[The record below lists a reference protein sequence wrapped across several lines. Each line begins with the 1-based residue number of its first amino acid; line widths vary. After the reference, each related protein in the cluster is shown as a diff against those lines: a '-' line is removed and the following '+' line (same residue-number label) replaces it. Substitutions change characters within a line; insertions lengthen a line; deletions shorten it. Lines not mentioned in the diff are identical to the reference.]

1 MKINFIN
8 MKKISLSGLLIF
20 VVILLSCTNDNYDYL
35 YQNFKGKIS
44 PSEQIN
50 ELGESIILPAQDV
63 NIRFDKNRIF
73 YNGNEGE
80 YTILEDTE
88 EYLSVTATFA
98 ENSDEQLLNLK
109 YLKDKKWLLLSNTK
123 DSNKITLMSDDVR
136 LENTLN
142 SFAKVSLSS
151 DISHLS
157 DNQKE
162 MLKILYRVA
171 DIMDEIYWLEAYGD
185 KERLMGTTNNSTL
198 KALFGINYGPWER
211 LNNDKAFS
219 ESYGEKPDGANF
231 YPADMSKE
239 EFENFDNDNKASLY
253 TIIQRD
259 AEGKLSSLWYHEAF
273 SEKINKASALIK
285 EAALL
290 AEDEGFKHYL
300 NLRAEALLTDDY
312 YESDVAWMKMKDNDI
327 DFVVGP
333 IENYEDKLFNYK
345 AAHESFLLIKDWDWS
360 NKLAR
365 LAGFLPMLQKEL
377 PVPPKYKRETP
388 GTNSDLNVYDAVYY
402 AGDCNAGSKTI
413 AINLPNDP
421 AVRSA
426 YGSRKLQLKNSIRY
440 KFEKILVP
448 ISNVLITESQRKYI
462 DFDAFFENTMF
473 HEVAHGLGL
482 DYTIDGKSTVREAL
496 KETYSSIEEGKAD
509 ILGLYIVSKLN
520 EMGELG
526 EKDLMT
532 NYVTF
537 MAGIFRSVRFGA
549 ASAHGKANMIR
560 FYYFQEAGAFSR
572 DEQSGTYSV
581 NFEKMKEAMQNL
593 TRDIISLQGDG
604 DYEKAKLLIE
614 EKGFI
619 REDLQNDLNR
629 LNELSIPVDIVFEQ
643 GPEVLG
649 L

>member
-1 MKINFIN
+1 
-8 MKKISLSGLLIF
+8 MKKISLSALLLIL
-20 VVILLSCTNDNYDYL
+20 VLLMSCTTDNYDYL
-35 YQNFKGKIS
+35 YNSFKGAI
-44 PSEQIN
+44 PPAEQMN
-50 ELGESIILPAQDV
+50 ESGEMIILPAQDLI
-63 NIRFDKNRIF
+63 IRFDKKNVY
-73 YNGNEGE
+73 YNNKVGT
-80 YTILEDTE
+80 YTIIDNTD
-88 EYLSVTATFA
+88 EYLKISPVFSGDAV
-98 ENSDEQLLNLK
+98 NKPLDLK
-109 YLKDKKWLLLSNTK
+109 YLKDKKWLVLNNNNE
-123 DSNKITLMSDDVR
+123 SNKIILMTGDVK
-136 LENTLN
+136 LESTLN
-142 SFAKVSLSS
+142 SFAEVTLSS

-157 DNQKE
+157 ANQKE
-162 MLKILYRVA
+162 MLKILFRVA
-171 DIMDEIYWLEAYGD
+171 DIMNEIFWIEAYGD
-185 KERLMGTTNNSTL
+185 KDKLMGTTDNSTL
-198 KALFGINYGPWER
+198 KSLFEINYGPWER
-211 LNNDKAFS
+211 LNNDQPFLA
-219 ESYGEKPDGANF
+219 SYGQKPQGANF

-239 EFENFDNDNKASLY
+239 EFEALENDNKTSLY
-253 TIIQRD
+253 TIIERD
-259 AEGKLSSLWYHEAF
+259 EEGKLISRWYHEAF
-273 SEKINKASALIK
+273 SEKVSEAASLLK

-290 AEDEGFKHYL
+290 AEDQGFKDYL
-300 NLRAEALLTDDY
+300 NLRAEALLTDKYFD
-312 YESDVAWMKMKDNDI
+312 SDVAWMKMKDNDI

-345 AAHESFLLIKDWDWS
+345 AAHESFILIKDWEWS

-377 PVPPKYKRETP
+377 PVPSEYKKEVP

-402 AGDCNAGSKTI
+402 GGDCNAGSKTI

-448 ISNVLITESQRKYI
+448 ISNVLIAENQRQYI
-462 DFDAFFENTMF
+462 DFNAFFENTMF

-482 DYTIDGKSTVREAL
+482 DYTVDGKYTVRGAL

-560 FYYFQEAGAFSR
+560 FYYFQDAGAFSR
-572 DEQSGTYSV
+572 DEATGTYSV
-581 NFEKMKEAMQNL
+581 NFDKMKVAMQNL
-593 TRDIISLQGDG
+593 TNEIITLQGDG
-604 DYEKAKLLIE
+604 DYAKAQNLIE
-614 EKGFI
+614 EKGYI

-629 LNELSIPVDIVFEQ
+629 LNELSIPVDLVFDQ
-643 GPEVLG
+643 GSDVLG

>member
-1 MKINFIN
+1 
-8 MKKISLSGLLIF
+8 MKKISISGFLVLIIF
-20 VVILLSCTNDNYDYL
+20 LISCNQENYDYL
-35 YQNFKGKIS
+35 YQNFMGTIS
-44 PSEQIN
+44 PTEQID
-50 ELGESIILPAQDV
+50 EKGERIMLPAQDIS
-63 NIRFDKNRIF
+63 IRFDKNKVF
-73 YNGNEGE
+73 YNGQEGSYSIIE
-80 YTILEDTE
+80 NTD
-88 EYLSVTATFA
+88 EYLSISAVVA
-98 ENSDEQLLNLK
+98 EDTGGQTIELK
-109 YLKDKKWLLLSNTK
+109 YLKDKKWLILSNNK
-123 DSNKITLMSDDVR
+123 DFNKIILMTDEVK

-142 SFAKVSLSS
+142 SFTRVSLTS

-157 DNQKE
+157 DDQKE
-162 MLKILYRVA
+162 MLKILYQVA

-185 KERLMGTTNNSTL
+185 KDKLMGTTNNPTL
-198 KALFGINYGPWER
+198 KALFEINYGPWER
-211 LNNDKAFS
+211 LNNDQPFS
-219 ESYGEKPDGANF
+219 EIYGDKPEGANF
-231 YPADMSKE
+231 YPRDMSKE
-239 EFENFDNDNKASLY
+239 EFENFDNENKSSLY
-253 TIIQRD
+253 TVIQRD
-259 AEGKLSSLWYHEAF
+259 KEGKLKTLWYHEAF
-273 SEKINKASALIK
+273 GEKITLAASLLQK
-285 EAALL
+285 AALL
-290 AEDEGFKHYL
+290 AKDQGFKDYL
-300 NLRAEALLTDDY
+300 NLRAEALLTDNY
-312 YESDVAWMKMKDNDI
+312 FESDVAWMKMKDNDI

-345 AAHESFLLIKDWDWS
+345 AAHESFILIKDWEWS
-360 NKLAR
+360 NKLIR

-377 PVPPKYKRETP
+377 PVPPVYKKETP

-402 AGDCNAGSKTI
+402 GGDCNAGSKTI

-440 KFEKILVP
+440 KFEQILVP
-448 ISNVLITESQRKYI
+448 ISNVLIAENQRKYI

-520 EMGELG
+520 DMGELG
-526 EKDLMT
+526 DKDLMT

-572 DEQSGTYSV
+572 DEVTGTYSV
-581 NFEKMKEAMQNL
+581 NFDKMKEAMQNL
-593 TRDIISLQGDG
+593 TFEIITLQGDG
-604 DYEKAKLLIE
+604 DYAKAKHLIE

-643 GPEVLG
+643 GPDVLG